1 MKKKLI
7 AVLSLVL
14 LILPLC
20 STQVEGYDYKVDEDK
35 WVVSFDGKDVDN
47 TYDPSEIND
56 KIARLQ
62 PGDTF
67 TVSVKNINKYKE
79 STNWYFS
86 NEVLK
91 SLEDSSVASHGAY
104 NYTLTYNDQ
113 VIYTSDK
120 IGGDEGTSRESGL
133 HEATDSLK
141 DWFYIDT
148 LKQGESGLMTL
159 KVAFDGDTQVN
170 NYELTE
176 AGILMRYAVELT
188 PKAQEETK
196 TFYSKKYENVKT
208 GDDTQLTLWS
218 ILAIGSGMLLII
230 YVIVSGLKRRGG
242 TEK

>member
-7 AVLSLVL
+7 TVFSLIL

-20 STQVEGYDYKVDEDK
+20 MTQVNGYDYIVDEDK
-35 WVVSFDGKDVDN
+35 WVVSFDGDEVNN
-47 TYDPSEIND
+47 TYDPSVIND

-67 TVSVKNINKYKE
+67 TISVKNINNYKE

-104 NYTLTYNDQ
+104 NYTLQYNDQ
-113 VIYTSDK
+113 IIYTSDK
-120 IGGDEGTSRESGL
+120 IGGDEGTNRETGL
-133 HEATDSLK
+133 HEATDSLE

-148 LKQGESGLMTL
+148 LKQGEFGLMTL
-159 KVAFDGDTQVN
+159 KVTFDGDTQAN

-176 AGILMRYAVELT
+176 AGVLMRYAVELT

-196 TFYSKKYENVKT
+196 TYYSKNYKDVKT

-218 ILAIGSGMLLII
+218 TLAIISGLLLIV
-230 YVIVSGLKRRGG
+230 YVIISGLKRKGG